1 MRKLKIKNYI
11 FGSGKYCIMIN
22 VDLFIN
28 NGIYFLTD
36 DGRNEFKKFYLDWRI
51 MIYSSEK
58 GNMFFLKHLK
68 EKDFFKR

>member
-1 MRKLKIKNYI
+1 MVFN
-11 FGSGKYCIMIN
+11 
-22 VDLFIN
+22 LFSN
-28 NGIYFLTD
+28 

-58 GNMFFLKHLK
+58 ENMFFLKHLK